1 MGNKNTSFTEEE
13 LEDYE
18 DLTYLTRKEI
28 LLAWDKWRGLVG
40 GSGVVDRVTRYPE
53 ARVQKL
59 PELQHNPFRERIT
72 RVFSSLKDSHLSF
85 EDFLDLLSVM
95 SSKAPLQLKAHY
107 AFHIFDYNEDQILD
121 SEDLDVVVE
130 RLTGEQ
136 GLLPE
141 EKKKLVER
149 LLEDTDLDGGGISEE
164 EFKHL
169 LTKCPDFIHSFRFSV

>member
-18 DLTYLTRKEI
+18 DLTYLTRREI
-28 LLAWDKWRGLVG
+28 LMAWNKWKGLVG
-40 GSGVVDRVTRYPE
+40 SGEEPDRVTRYPE
-53 ARVQKL
+53 EAVQKL
-59 PELQHNPFRERIT
+59 PELQSNPFRERIT
-72 RVFSSLKDSHLSF
+72 RVFSSLKDSRMSF

-95 SSKAPLQLKAHY
+95 SSSAPLQLKAHY
-107 AFHIFDYNEDQILD
+107 AFHIFDYNEDQVLD
-121 SEDLDVVVE
+121 AEDLHVVVE
-130 RLTGEQ
+130 RLTGEH

-141 EKKKLVER
+141 EKSKLVDR

-169 LTKCPDFIHSFRFSV
+169 LTKCPDFTHSFRFSV